1 MVSEKARNGELSFS
15 YTSAGPSGR
24 CRLHGDIFDAS
35 SGPADKEAD
44 ARREAEVSDDSRTW
58 TDQDMEVHRQHL
70 AETLRAIAQWR
81 WEQAEKYPDDPDA
94 VRASRRAGYALK
106 RLANFVLE
114 LPVDDRDLRAL
125 RRQPVRS
132 DGRLQLGREAFKL
145 LSRFGANYGAW
156 QDGVASEAQ
165 MRNVLRRA
173 DGAESQAR
181 GAARE

>member
-1 MVSEKARNGELSFS
+1 
-15 YTSAGPSGR
+15 
-24 CRLHGDIFDAS
+24 
-35 SGPADKEAD
+35 
-44 ARREAEVSDDSRTW
+44 
-58 TDQDMEVHRQHL
+58 MEMHRQRL

-114 LPVDDRDLRAL
+114 LPIDDRDLRVL
-125 RRQPVRS
+125 RLQPVRS
-132 DGRLQLGREAFKL
+132 DGTLKLGRASLKI
-145 LSRFGANYGAW
+145 LSRFGANFGAW
-156 QDGVASEAQ
+156 QEGVASEAQ